1 MAVKFIIDSAADVI
15 PSECE
20 VLGVTHLP
28 LKVLFGEQE
37 YADAVTLSHAEFY
50 EKLTT
55 DPNHPTT
62 SQVSPAEFEAAYE
75 RLTANGD
82 EVVVITISSKLSGTY
97 QSAVIASEDYEG
109 KVFVVDSL
117 NATVGE
123 RALLRCGISL
133 AAQGL
138 SAAEIAA
145 KLDELKSR
153 VRLVATVDT
162 LEYLKKGGRISATTA
177 VVGGLLNIKP
187 AISVVDGVVET
198 VGKARGVKAA
208 NTLLRQLIEK
218 DGGIDETM
226 PLCFA
231 WSGSS
236 DENLKKFMDENGDL
250 WAASGENL
258 SVSSVGC
265 VIGAHVGPG
274 AVAVAFFGKE

>member
-15 PSECE
+15 PSECD

-37 YADAVTLSHAEFY
+37 YADSVTLSHGEFY
-50 EKLTT
+50 NKLTS

-145 KLDELKSR
+145 KLDGLKSR

-198 VGKARGVKAA
+198 VGKARGPKAA
-208 NTLLRQLIEK
+208 NALLRQLIEK
-218 DGGIDETM
+218 EGGIDETM

>member
-1 MAVKFIIDSAADVI
+1 MSVRIVIDSTADV
-15 PSECE
+15 SAALRHRFS
-20 VLGVTHLP
+20 VVP
-28 LKVLFGEQE
+28 LTVHFGEQE
-37 YADAVTLSHAEFY
+37 YVDGVDISHQKFY
-50 EKLTT
+50 EMLVES
-55 DPNHPTT
+55 DVLPTT
-62 SQVSPAEFEAAYE
+62 SQASPAAFAQVFEKAVAAGDTVVA
-75 RLTANGD
+75 LTVA
-82 EVVVITISSKLSGTY
+82 SPLSGTY
-97 QSAVIASEDYEG
+97 QSAVIAGEEYEG

-145 KLDELKSR
+145 KLDGLKSR
-153 VRLVATVDT
+153 VRLVAIVDT

-187 AISVVDGVVET
+187 AISVVDGMVET
-198 VGKARGVKAA
+198 VGKARGAKAA

-218 DGGIDETM
+218 EGGIDETM
-226 PLCFA
+226 PLCLA

-236 DENLKKFMDENGDL
+236 DENLRKFMDENGDL
-250 WAASGENL
+250 WASSGENL

-274 AVAVAFFGKE
+274 AVAVAFFSKE